1 MPLNWRCG
9 KTEEPVDCVVWKL
22 VKETL
27 QCNPSAA
34 LVPEL
39 ATWYEK
45 ESGTVPTVCQT
56 VELSGVQIAIGQGL
70 HRKAWNSQTQSMDIN
85 GPLFRSFLRWF
96 ANDFHPVGM
105 SQRKSQGPNPERVF
119 RLPHK
124 LSGSSHFPLRNGCPR
139 GCFGLLQSLG
149 CAQTTARWE
158 RTSNSQWTLG
168 PCYVSLTPG
177 VLLEIQSL

>member
-1 MPLNWRCG
+1 MWKDWRTSGLCRLEARKGDVALQPFSCSCARTCHLVRKRIWHCANSVSNSRAVRSPDCNWAG
-9 KTEEPVDCVVWKL
+9 FTSQSL
-22 VKETL
+22 
-27 QCNPSAA
+27 
-34 LVPEL
+34 EL
-39 ATWYEK
+39 AD
-45 ESGTVPTVCQT
+45 P
-56 VELSGVQIAIGQGL
+56 
-70 HRKAWNSQTQSMDIN
+70 IN

-105 SQRKSQGPNPERVF
+105 SQRKSQGPNAERVF

>member
-27 QCNPSAA
+27 QCNPSAT

-70 HRKAWNSQTQSMDIN
+70 TSQSLELADPIN

-96 ANDFHPVGM
+96 ANDFHPLGM
-105 SQRKSQGPNPERVF
+105 S

-177 VLLEIQSL
+177 VQSL